1 MPPVYLILS
10 LHEIGGAEKRFAG
23 LWQHLRAQGEVDV
36 RLVVPSA
43 LHELLLAM
51 DEFREG
57 LRLHAHAVSVFEGRG
72 RWSLARHLRAL
83 HASEPGA
90 VFHFVMDSPA
100 IAQWFVSRRTLFS
113 LPQSSL
119 AQLNR
124 RGRAVTYA
132 GVLRARRIDVLD
144 PRVHQ
149 GLIRRFVHK
158 RGAFSLT
165 PNSFVDLDAYQPGPK
180 SNLLAFCG
188 IFTEEK
194 QAFRLLDVLPEVDAR
209 LAQRGI
215 RERAWVFLGYDVPP
229 GDLVARA
236 EALRSKADVR
246 AYYAPNPQ
254 QVLARAKVFFSLQR
268 ANNYPSK
275 SLLEAMACG
284 CLPIVTDVGESRRIA
299 PESIA
304 AYVPRDFTAD
314 DIARQALAILSMD
327 EASREAK
334 VEAARAMLAERFSI
348 GSMARYFVGLYE
360 ELARL

>member
-10 LHEIGGAEKRFAG
+10 MHEIGGAEKRFAG
-23 LWQHLRAQGEVDV
+23 LWQHLRDRGEIDV
-36 RLVVPSA
+36 RLVVPAA
-43 LHELLLAM
+43 LHDVLSAM
-51 DEFREG
+51 SEFREG
-57 LRLHAHAVSVFEGRG
+57 LRRHADAVSVFGGAG

-83 HASEPGA
+83 HAREPEA

-124 RGRAVTYA
+124 VGRAVTYA

-144 PRVHQ
+144 PRVHRE
-149 GLIRRFVHK
+149 LARRFVHK
-158 RGAFSLT
+158 RAAFSLT
-165 PNSFVDLDAYQPGPK
+165 PNSFVDLEAYQPGPK

-194 QAFRLLDVLPEVDAR
+194 QAFRLLEVLPEVDAH
-209 LAQRGI
+209 LARHGI
-215 RERAWVFLGYDVPP
+215 RERSWAFRGYDVPP
-229 GDLVARA
+229 GDLFARA
-236 EALRSKADVR
+236 EALRGRVDVR
-246 AYYAPNPQ
+246 AYYEPNPQ
-254 QVLARAKVFFSLQR
+254 EVLARAKVFFSLQR

-284 CLPIVTDVGESRRIA
+284 CLPIVTDVGETRRIA

-304 AYVPRDFTAD
+304 GYVPRDFTAD
-314 DIARQALAILSMD
+314 DIARSALRILSMD
-327 EASREAK
+327 QASRATK
-334 VEAARAMLAERFSI
+334 VDASRAMLAERFSI
-348 GSMARYFVGLYE
+348 DSMARYFVGLYE
-360 ELARL
+360 DLARL